1 MRGMDIKGF
10 PGGGTSIP
18 VVERPHNVEERLK
31 RLAPRTSQVSLP
43 SSFTLLSIMLVAFLS
58 DICYPDSP

>member
-18 VVERPHNVEERLK
+18 VVERLRTMKKNGSKDWPRGLLK
-31 RLAPRTSQVSLP
+31 SLP
-43 SSFTLLSIMLVAFLS
+43 SSLTLLSIMLCAFLS
-58 DICYPDSP
+58 DLCYPDSP